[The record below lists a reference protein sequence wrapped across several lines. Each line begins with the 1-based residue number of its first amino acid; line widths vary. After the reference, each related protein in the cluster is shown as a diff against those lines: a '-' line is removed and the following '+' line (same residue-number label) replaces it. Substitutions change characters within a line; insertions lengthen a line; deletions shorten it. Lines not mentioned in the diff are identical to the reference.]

1 MRPTSPPAHF
11 PHLYGQS
18 GPTVACWGNNRN
30 SQLGDNTTTNRSLP
44 VAVSGLSGV
53 PNITAGS
60 YHTCA

>member
-1 MRPTSPPAHF
+1 M
-11 PHLYGQS
+11 
-18 GPTVACWGNNRN
+18 
-30 SQLGDNTTTNRSLP
+30 GDNTTTNRSLP